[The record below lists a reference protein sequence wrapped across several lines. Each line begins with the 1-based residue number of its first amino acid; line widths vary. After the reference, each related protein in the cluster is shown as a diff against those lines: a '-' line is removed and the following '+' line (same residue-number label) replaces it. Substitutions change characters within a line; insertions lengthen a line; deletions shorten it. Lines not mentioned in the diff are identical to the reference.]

1 MKVKRK
7 TANKSKK
14 KTLDA
19 TKTLAPGQRIYVRK
33 LTGRE
38 RLRAMG
44 VAEKYINRMSNSDE
58 ELMKIGYTLSEIN
71 KLLSV
76 EGKRVR
82 VSDKQL
88 CRQAGNSIVVDVLYH
103 VFGNLL
109 MPNRAEVQLDMA
121 A

>member
-1 MKVKRK
+1 MKVKRN
-7 TANKSKK
+7 TANKSKNK
-14 KTLDA
+14 ILDA

-38 RLRAMG
+38 SLRAMG

-58 ELMKIGYTLSEIN
+58 ELMKMGYRPDEIN

-76 EGKRVR
+76 EGKRVK

-88 CRQAGNSIVVDVLYH
+88 CKQAGNSIVVDVLYH
-103 VFGNLL
+103 VFGNLF
-109 MPNRAEVQLDMA
+109 MPNRAEVQLDKA